1 MCVAQAAPIDSYE
14 AVRLGVWR
22 VLDEVARDIDVR
34 GKRVLLKPNVCAP
47 VAWET
52 GAVTNPLVV
61 KAVAEWMFEKGASKV
76 DVGED
81 PIIGVDLSKAY
92 ELSGLA
98 EVLREMG
105 IGLLHLASEGAV
117 RVEVS
122 QGEVLKNIEVSSLLN
137 RYDLW
142 VSVPVM
148 KTHILTTV
156 TLGLKNT
163 KGVLPAKSKRKMHFI
178 GLDQAIAD
186 LYTAVKPDLVVLDA
200 TLCMEGSGPVN
211 GTPKEVGLVLASRD
225 PLPLDVVASWAMGFE
240 PENVAHI
247 VYAAKHA
254 GQAPSVE
261 SISVVGYWPLPKRLG
276 FEPPPTAKILSRSGV
291 DVIYG
296 DACSGCV
303 AVVEITL
310 RRLEQSGELGEVLRR
325 LGGLT
330 IAIGPR
336 AKLDKARGKLFV
348 VGKCLYAHRE
358 KGVYVPGCPPIGFQM
373 LDAIRAEAGL
383 EHVFPLEEALKEA
396 DELYSFLQT
405 PKKSAT

>member
-186 LYTAVKPDLVVLDA
+186 LYTCLLYTSP
-200 TLCMEGSGPVN
+200 SP
-211 GTPKEVGLVLASRD
+211 RD
-225 PLPLDVVASWAMGFE
+225 
-240 PENVAHI
+240 
-247 VYAAKHA
+247 
-254 GQAPSVE
+254 
-261 SISVVGYWPLPKRLG
+261 
-276 FEPPPTAKILSRSGV
+276 
-291 DVIYG
+291 
-296 DACSGCV
+296 
-303 AVVEITL
+303 
-310 RRLEQSGELGEVLRR
+310 
-325 LGGLT
+325 
-330 IAIGPR
+330 
-336 AKLDKARGKLFV
+336 RG
-348 VGKCLYAHRE
+348 
-358 KGVYVPGCPPIGFQM
+358 
-373 LDAIRAEAGL
+373 
-383 EHVFPLEEALKEA
+383 
-396 DELYSFLQT
+396 
-405 PKKSAT
+405 